1 MTSRPIEPWR
11 TCITHASRHSNWM
24 HAVEIAACLRELAVY
39 LRLERE
45 PERARAYER
54 AARTIDAVHDL
65 DRRLAEGT
73 LVGLP
78 GIGTSLARV
87 VTELARA
94 GTLGTLERLRKLW
107 PPALVELSRLPDIG
121 PRRARILVEQLAP
134 RDLDELLAMAERGRV
149 RDLPGFGKIS
159 EAKLVVS
166 LRSRHERGARR
177 LLQDA
182 RRVTATLAD
191 YVRLAPEARAVH
203 ASGEARRWQEI
214 VGELVLVVVTEQPGA
229 IRAHLA
235 HHPLVVEIA
244 DGEHAGVAIAHLS
257 DGGLARFHLTPP
269 ALVGTT
275 LIAATG
281 SAAHVALLRERAAGG
296 GRDLGAIEGLEGAV
310 YAALG
315 LPWIP
320 PEIRDGDDEVARAAA
335 GERFDDLVTIA
346 DVTGAVHCH
355 TTYSDGKSSI
365 AQMALAAEERE
376 LAFLTVTD
384 HSHSAHYAGG
394 LDDARLRAQWREI
407 EAAQASTPVRL
418 VRGTESDILADGRL
432 DFAGETL
439 AELELVI
446 ASVHNRHQLDEDAMT
461 QRLVT
466 AMRQPIFKI
475 WGHALGR
482 LVLRR
487 DPLPCRFDDV
497 LDAIVES
504 PAAIEINGDPN
515 RLDLDPVRVRRAHAR
530 GIRFVLSSDAHSA
543 ADLDYLENAVAMA
556 RRARLRPKDV
566 LNTLPTDEFLA
577 AVRPAR

>member
-1 MTSRPIEPWR
+1 VTSRPIEPWR

>member
-1 MTSRPIEPWR
+1 
-11 TCITHASRHSNWM
+11 M

-54 AARTIDAVHDL
+54 AARTVDAAHDL
-65 DRRLAEGT
+65 ERRVAEST

-87 VTELARA
+87 VTELART

-121 PRRARILVEQLAP
+121 TRRARILIEQLAP

-149 RDLPGFGKIS
+149 RDLPGFGKSS

-166 LRSRHERGARR
+166 LRGRHQRGTRR
-177 LLQDA
+177 LLEDA

-203 ASGEARRWQEI
+203 AAGDARRWQEI
-214 VGELVLVVVTEQPGA
+214 VGELVLVVVTAQPGA
-229 IRAHLA
+229 IRTHLA

-244 DGEHAGVAIAHLS
+244 DGEQPSIAIAHLS
-257 DGGLARFHLTPP
+257 DGGLARFHLVSPT
-269 ALVGTT
+269 LVGATQ
-275 LIAATG
+275 IAATG
-281 SAAHVALLRERAAGG
+281 SAAHVALLRERAAAA
-296 GRDLGAIEGLEGAV
+296 GRDLDSIEGLEGAV
-310 YAALG
+310 YATLG

-394 LDDARLRAQWREI
+394 LDDARLREQWLEI
-407 EAAQASTPVRL
+407 EAAQARTPVRL

-432 DFAGETL
+432 DFAAETL
-439 AELELVI
+439 AELEIVI
-446 ASVHNRHQLDEDAMT
+446 ASVHNRHKLDEDAMT

-504 PAAIEINGDPN
+504 PAAIEINGDPH
-515 RLDLDPVRVRRAHAR
+515 RLDLDPVRVRRAQAR
-530 GIRFVLSSDAHSA
+530 GIRFVLSSDAHSS

-577 AVRPAR
+577 AVRPSR